1 GLGDADDDARAP
13 SAVAAFQSRA
23 HHFGVAG
30 RVERIVGA
38 TVGDLQHLVDDTL
51 AVLALAVDEVGHTE
65 LAAPFLARGVDV
77 DPDDLVR
84 ADQLRALNEVEAD
97 AAESEDDAVR
107 AGLHFR
113 GRDHR

>member
-30 RVERIVGA
+30 RVERIIGA
-38 TVGDLQHLVDDTL
+38 AVGDLQHLVDDRL

-65 LAAPFLARGVDV
+65 LAAPFLAVGVDV
-77 DPDDLVR
+77 DADDPGR
-84 ADQLRALNEVEAD
+84 AHKRSALHDIDVH
-97 AAESEDDAVR
+97 
-107 AGLHFR
+107 AG
-113 GRDHR
+113 